1 MKTFKKVIMIIL
13 PVINLL
19 YLCLEYKELQL
30 MSQENF
36 SLGWTYMA
44 YTNDIEW
51 IFVITVLGLSIYSL
65 SFERDMLNDIGI
77 GIVIS
82 WICSLLVMLVLK
94 TQLYNYIQPLMVV
107 TSTFVV
113 VFVVSKAKQLLQG
126 RLHFLKRI

>member
-36 SLGWTYMA
+36 SLGWTVME

-51 IFVITVLGLSIYSL
+51 LFIILVVGLSIYSL
-65 SFERDMLNDIGI
+65 FFKRDMFDAIAM

-82 WICSLLVMLVLK
+82 WVCSLLVVFILG
-94 TQLYNYIQPLMVV
+94 TELYNYIQPLLMV
-107 TSTFVV
+107 TGKFVI
-113 VFVVSKAKQLLQG
+113 VFIIVKEIQRKQGQLA
-126 RLHFLKRI
+126 F